1 MANETEV
8 KKPNVFVRL
17 KIFLREVRAELQ
29 KVSFPDRKS
38 VIGSTGVVAV
48 AVMITLI
55 YLYLLDI
62 AFSSVLTYL
71 FR

>member
-8 KKPNVFVRL
+8 KKPNLYIRS
-17 KIFLREVRAELQ
+17 KIFLREVKTEVQ

-38 VIGSTGVVAV
+38 VIGSTGVVAISV
-48 AVMITLI
+48 VITLI

>member
-1 MANETEV
+1 MANELVE
-8 KKPNVFVRL
+8 KKPNLYNRT
-17 KIFLREVRAELQ
+17 KIFLREVKTEVQ

-38 VIGSTGVVAV
+38 VIGSTGVVAISV
-48 AVMITLI
+48 IITLV

>member
-1 MANETEV
+1 MANELVE
-8 KKPNVFVRL
+8 KKPNFFIRT
-17 KIFLREVRAELQ
+17 KIFLREVRTELQ
-29 KVSFPDRKS
+29 KVAFPDRKS

-48 AVMITLI
+48 SVIITLI

-62 AFSSVLTYL
+62 AFSTVLSYL

>member
-8 KKPNVFVRL
+8 KKPNIFARL
-17 KIFLREVRAELQ
+17 KTFLREVRAELQ
-29 KVSFPDRKS
+29 KVSWPDRKS
-38 VIGSTGVVAV
+38 VIGSTWVVAISV
-48 AVMITLI
+48 VITMV

-62 AFSSVLTYL
+62 AFSTVLTYL

>member
-1 MANETEV
+1 MANELED
-8 KKPNVFVRL
+8 KKPNLYIRMKV
-17 KIFLREVRAELQ
+17 FLREVRTEVQ

-38 VIGSTGVVAV
+38 VIGSTGVVAISV
-48 AVMITLI
+48 VITLV

-62 AFSSVLTYL
+62 AFSSLLTYL